1 MNLSKGSF
9 LSEFTKSI
17 VRPLIKKE
25 TLDPDELSNYRPI
38 SNLSFLSKTLERIVA
53 SQIDEYLHDNG
64 LYARMQSAYRKYHS
78 TETALIRVVNDI
90 RRAINAQ
97 CESVLVLLDLSA
109 AFDTI
114 DQEILLERLRFRY
127 GFSNLV
133 LQWFTSYL
141 IDRPQRIVLDKF
153 SSQPRRLSC
162 GVPQG
167 SVLGPVLFSLYI
179 SPLEDVIMAHG
190 LNAMMYADD
199 SQLNIIMRQSYRA
212 TALEDLTLCIQD
224 IMSWNVSNMLKC
236 NPKKT
241 EIIHFSSRFSLA
253 NPIPSIKVGDCSI
266 TPSNEVKDLGV
277 TLDRHLTLKTHINN
291 ICRSASRSIH
301 QIGKIRNFLSRS
313 ATERLIHAFVSS
325 KLDYCN
331 SILLGLSSY
340 ELEKL
345 QRLQNTAARLTV
357 TTKKSA
363 HVTQVLK
370 SLYWLPVKERI
381 IFKILLVTYKILHGF
396 APAYLNE
403 LLLNY
408 TPHRLL
414 RSSSLNLLSI
424 PKTKSVTYGDRSFS
438 VIAPNLWNDLTII
451 IKQCSTVDSFKLRL
465 KTFLFNSV
473 YS

>member
-1 MNLSKGSF
+1 MRKAYF
-9 LSEFTKSI
+9 PAWEFKKSI

-53 SQIDEYLHDNG
+53 SQIDEYLHDNV

-90 RRAINAQ
+90 QRAVDDQ
-97 CESVLVLLDLSA
+97 CESVSLVLLDLSA

-114 DQEILLERLRFRY
+114 DHEILLERLRFRY

-133 LQWFTSYL
+133 LRWFISYL
-141 IDRPQRIVLDKF
+141 IERPQRIVLDKF

-162 GVPQG
+162 GVLQG
-167 SVLGPVLFSLYI
+167 SVLATVLFSLYI
-179 SPLEDVIMAHG
+179 SPLEDVIMVHG

-199 SQLNIIMRQSYRA
+199 SQLYIIMRQSYRA
-212 TALEDLTLCIQD
+212 TALEDLTLCFQE

-241 EIIHFSSRFSLA
+241 EIIHFSSRFSPA
-253 NPIPSIKVGDCSI
+253 NPIPSINVGDSSI

-277 TLDRHLTLKTHINN
+277 TLERHLTLKTHINN

-301 QIGKIRNFLSRS
+301 QIGKIRIFLSRS

-331 SILLGLSSY
+331 SILLGFPFY
-340 ELEKL
+340 ELQKL
-345 QRLQNTAARLTV
+345 QRLQNTAARLSNRA
-357 TTKKSA
+357 KKSA
-363 HVTQVLK
+363 HITPVLK
-370 SLYWLPVKERI
+370 SLHWRPVKERI
-381 IFKILLVTYKILHGF
+381 IFKILLVTYKILHGL

-403 LLLNY
+403 VLLIY
-408 TPHRLL
+408 TP
-414 RSSSLNLLSI
+414 
-424 PKTKSVTYGDRSFS
+424 
-438 VIAPNLWNDLTII
+438 
-451 IKQCSTVDSFKLRL
+451 L
-465 KTFLFNSV
+465 KA
-473 YS
+473 